1 MSSKRTQ
8 PSETNDGLN
17 CTVLALKSVTG
28 WKETKCQRILDEA
41 GRERDKGFDIDA
53 YLTKCKGRIEDV
65 EFKRVYRKERHTH
78 MEFTLKQLSWIVIG
92 SLGLGGTGYMSM
104 NSKIDELAVK
114 VAVVHNQMDN
124 QNKMLERI
132 ENKLNTI
139 QGK

>member
-1 MSSKRTQ
+1 M
-8 PSETNDGLN
+8 
-17 CTVLALKSVTG
+17 
-28 WKETKCQRILDEA
+28 I
-41 GRERDKGFDIDA
+41 
-53 YLTKCKGRIEDV
+53 
-65 EFKRVYRKERHTH
+65 

-114 VAVVHNQMDN
+114 VAVVHNQMEN

>member
-1 MSSKRTQ
+1 
-8 PSETNDGLN
+8 
-17 CTVLALKSVTG
+17 
-28 WKETKCQRILDEA
+28 
-41 GRERDKGFDIDA
+41 
-53 YLTKCKGRIEDV
+53 
-65 EFKRVYRKERHTH
+65 

-92 SLGLGGTGYMSM
+92 SLGLGGTGYMTM
-104 NSKIDELAVK
+104 NTKIDELAVK

>member
-1 MSSKRTQ
+1 
-8 PSETNDGLN
+8 
-17 CTVLALKSVTG
+17 
-28 WKETKCQRILDEA
+28 
-41 GRERDKGFDIDA
+41 
-53 YLTKCKGRIEDV
+53 
-65 EFKRVYRKERHTH
+65 

-92 SLGLGGTGYMSM
+92 SLGIGSTGYMSM
-104 NSKIDELAVK
+104 NSKIDELATK